1 MSSHNTMAI
10 SMVPARAYE
19 SDVVKTAP
27 DAQAGWNWYNKKFTV
42 NSDGVSSV
50 LLDVPLVPAETA
62 SLRLNGSSSMF
73 SEANFVEETPEKT
86 LNCKPIPLSLN
97 VFLSVQS

>member
-1 MSSHNTMAI
+1 MAI

-27 DAQAGWNWYNKKFTV
+27 DAQADWNWYNKKFTV
-42 NSDGVSSV
+42 NSDESSSV
-50 LLDVPLVPAETA
+50 LLNVPLVPAETA
-62 SLRLNGSSSMF
+62 SLRLSGSSSVF
-73 SEANFVEETPEKT
+73 SKVNFGEETPEKT
-86 LNCKPIPLSLN
+86 PNCKPIPLSLN